1 MPILEFLANMN
12 ISPLTVGDLRTL
24 GWNIVRVPEIMD
36 SKSKDMDILTYA
48 RDHNKVVITQDLD
61 FSSLLALKGYEKP
74 SVINL
79 RFENGKP
86 EFITNR
92 IIEIVNELEKEL
104 DEGIVVSVDEISARY
119 RNLTT
124 LIGDNEA
131 PNSVA

>member
-1 MPILEFLANMN
+1 MPTLEFLANMN

-48 RDHNKVVITQDLD
+48 RTHNKVVITQDLD
-61 FSSLLALKGYEKP
+61 FSSLLALRGYEKP

-79 RFENGKP
+79 RFGSANP

-92 IIEIVNELEKEL
+92 IIEIVGELWKEL
-104 DEGIVVSVDEISARY
+104 DEGIVVSVDEISMRY
-119 RNLTT
+119 RNLPIETK
-124 LIGDNEA
+124 
-131 PNSVA
+131 